1 MFPSV
6 ALTLSGQIRKRKR
19 FGMEEKM
26 TLEKW
31 VLFILYLFILILV
44 FCRATYREKGK
55 VMRRFKA
62 GKAMTIGTRQVQED
76 DYGICQSR
84 EGFLAV
90 LADGMGKNYGGRVSS
105 RIAVDTMKDMFEAY
119 QAAENPAY
127 FFRRAFHAVN
137 REILKQLD
145 DGKGG
150 ASVGTALIRDNC
162 LYYAVAGNIKIAV
175 YRKDS
180 LVPLSTGHTIDMLAE
195 DRFMEGTITREE
207 ALKLLENKRLY
218 NYLGQDGFKEIEFFD
233 TPVRLKEKDIVVL
246 MSDGLYEGMEWKTME
261 EILSGKKK
269 CQQKAYE
276 MIEMINAGNRKE
288 KDNAS
293 IVLVEVSI

>member
-1 MFPSV
+1 
-6 ALTLSGQIRKRKR
+6 
-19 FGMEEKM
+19 M

-31 VLFILYLFILILV
+31 ALSFIFMLILV
-44 FCRATYREKGK
+44 LIFFRFFSKERGK
-55 VMRRFKA
+55 VMRRFRV

-76 DYGICQSR
+76 DYGICQSA

-105 RIAVDTMKDMFEAY
+105 RIAVDTMKGMFKAY
-119 QAAENPAY
+119 QATENPAY
-127 FFRRAFHAVN
+127 FFRKSFHAVN

-150 ASVGTALIRDNC
+150 ASMGAVLIKNNY
-162 LYYAVAGNIKIAV
+162 LYYAVAGNVKIAV
-175 YRKDS
+175 YRKNA
-180 LVPLSTGHTIDMLAE
+180 LVSLSTGHTIDMLVE
-195 DRFMEGTITREE
+195 DRFMEGTITREQ
-207 ALKLLENKRLY
+207 ALKMLENKRLY

-233 TPVRLKEKDIVVL
+233 APIHLKEKDIVVL
-246 MSDGLYEGMEWKTME
+246 MSDGLYGGMEWKEIE
-261 EILSGKKK
+261 ELLADKKK

-276 MIEMINAGNRKE
+276 IIEMINAGNRKE

-293 IVLVEVSI
+293 IVLVEINV

>member
-1 MFPSV
+1 
-6 ALTLSGQIRKRKR
+6 
-19 FGMEEKM
+19 M

-31 VLFILYLFILILV
+31 VLLFIYLLILILA
-44 FCRATYREKGK
+44 FFRFFYREKGK

-76 DYGICQSR
+76 DYGICQSA

-105 RIAVDTMKDMFEAY
+105 RIAVDTMKDMFEEY

-127 FFRRAFHAVN
+127 FFRKSFHAVN

-150 ASVGTALIRDNC
+150 ASMGAVLIKDNC
-162 LYYAVAGNIKIAV
+162 LYYAVAGNVKIAV
-175 YRKDS
+175 YRKDV
-180 LVPLSTGHTIDMLAE
+180 LVPLSTGHTIDMLVE

-207 ALKLLENKRLY
+207 ALKMLENKRLY
-218 NYLGQDGFKEIEFFD
+218 NYLGQDGFKDIEFFD
-233 TPVRLKEKDIVVL
+233 APVRLKEKDIVVL
-246 MSDGLYEGMEWKTME
+246 MSDGLYEGIEWKTIE
-261 EILSGKKK
+261 ELLSGKKK

-276 MIEMINAGNRKE
+276 IVEMIKAGTGKE

-293 IVLVEVSI
+293 IVLVEAGI

>member
-1 MFPSV
+1 
-6 ALTLSGQIRKRKR
+6 
-19 FGMEEKM
+19 M

-31 VLFILYLFILILV
+31 ALSFIYMLILV
-44 FCRATYREKGK
+44 LIFFRFFSKERGK
-55 VMRRFKA
+55 VMRRFRV

-76 DYGICQSR
+76 DYGICQSA

-105 RIAVDTMKDMFEAY
+105 RIAVDTMKGMFKAY
-119 QAAENPAY
+119 QATENPAY
-127 FFRRAFHAVN
+127 FFRKSFHAVN

-150 ASVGTALIRDNC
+150 ASMGAVLIKNNY
-162 LYYAVAGNIKIAV
+162 LYYAVAGNVKIAV
-175 YRKDS
+175 YRKNA
-180 LVPLSTGHTIDMLAE
+180 LVSLSTGHTIDMLVE
-195 DRFMEGTITREE
+195 DRFMEGTITREQ
-207 ALKLLENKRLY
+207 ALKMLENKRLY

-233 TPVRLKEKDIVVL
+233 APIHLKEKDIVVL
-246 MSDGLYEGMEWKTME
+246 MSDGLYGGMEWKEIE
-261 EILSGKKK
+261 ELLADKKK

-276 MIEMINAGNRKE
+276 IIEMINAGNRKE

-293 IVLVEVSI
+293 IVLVEINV